1 MTKRFLWLAICGL
14 LAPPAIRAAG
24 AQQEVPN
31 VPLRTQSGTSVR
43 LYDELV
49 KGKVV
54 LINFF
59 FTSCTSIC
67 PTTTANLKKVETRL
81 GAHLGRDVVMISIS
95 VDPETDTP
103 AVLEGY
109 ARRYRTSA
117 GWYFLTGTRQDI
129 DLVRRRLGV
138 NQDGDNKNQHTGML
152 IYGSEPKRR
161 WAATPA
167 TSDPEIIARSVLR
180 LLPSPPAATRP
191 PLGR

>member
-1 MTKRFLWLAICGL
+1 MTPRFVALAMCCV
-14 LAPPAIRAAG
+14 LAPPAISVAR

-31 VPLRTQSGTSVR
+31 VPLRTQSGTPVR
-43 LYDELV
+43 LYDDLV

-67 PTTTANLKKVETRL
+67 PTTTANLKKVEARL
-81 GAHLGRDVVMISIS
+81 AGQLGRDVVMISIS

-109 ARRYRTSA
+109 ARRYRTGA

-129 DLVRRRLGV
+129 DLVRRRLGM
-138 NQDGDNKNQHTGML
+138 NLDGDDKNQHTGVL

-167 TSDPEIIARSVLR
+167 TGDPEVIARNVLR
-180 LLPSPPAATRP
+180 LLPSNAATRP
-191 PLGR
+191 LPGR